1 MGRGGF
7 GGVSGLVIY
16 FVFFRFFSLLEV
28 FSDGVAVP
36 PQGEINCT
44 TGQCI
49 RLGVTICNTSSAPL
63 QELTLSIRFYQD
75 HLNGVHNYMV
85 METRISTSGPNE

>member
-1 MGRGGF
+1 MWG
-7 GGVSGLVIY
+7 
-16 FVFFRFFSLLEV
+16 FRFGDLFCFFPVFPSFSEV